1 MRQSTEK
8 RPPFS
13 ERHPRLN
20 LLIGLISIFVLAYFA
35 LYLIRLIIKF
45 LINILSILSSL
56 DAVVIVALITGALSI
71 VGIVISKII
80 DYKKSRQEYLA
91 QKREVPYADFIEMIY
106 NLLNNIKNPGSYTE
120 QMMVED
126 LSKFS
131 KQITLWGSSGVVKQ
145 WVKFRITAVSS
156 DAGVNNLVRLEK
168 IMNEMRRDL
177 GLKKTKQGNLLSF
190 FITDIKTVLKNK

>member
-1 MRQSTEK
+1 M
-8 RPPFS
+8 
-13 ERHPRLN
+13 
-20 LLIGLISIFVLAYFA
+20 
-35 LYLIRLIIKF
+35 IRLIIKF

-145 WVKFRITAVSS
+145 WVKFRITAVSP